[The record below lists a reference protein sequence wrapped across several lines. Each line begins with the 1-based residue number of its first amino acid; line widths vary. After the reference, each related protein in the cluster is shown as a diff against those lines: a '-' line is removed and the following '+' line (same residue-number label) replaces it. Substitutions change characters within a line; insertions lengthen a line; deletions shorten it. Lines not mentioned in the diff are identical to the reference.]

1 MCGGVPLRRP
11 EGERMGDP
19 AGAAPMTRL
28 PGGRRISV
36 VIPARDDAPMLERC
50 LAALAAQTLPPA
62 EVVVVDNGSSDDT
75 AAVASRF
82 GARVVVEP
90 VAGIPR
96 AASAG
101 YDAARGD
108 IIARLDADSVP
119 DPDWI
124 DRIDRAFGADPRL
137 DFLTGGARFYGAT
150 PLVHWMGR
158 HLYIGGMYAVLAP
171 ALGHA
176 PLFGSNMAM
185 RRTAWEAL
193 GGEVHRTHHG
203 IHDDLDVSFHIRPAM
218 TVRHDR
224 DLVVAVSARPF
235 ANWTAL
241 RRRLSW
247 VLPTVR
253 LHWPEQAPWHRRAAR
268 RRLTRPPRGAP
279 RTPTG
284 SQAPRA

>member
-1 MCGGVPLRRP
+1 MSGPVQEESATG
-11 EGERMGDP
+11 
-19 AGAAPMTRL
+19 L
-28 PGGRRISV
+28 PGGHRVSV
-36 VIPARDDAPMLERC
+36 VIPARNDAPMLERC
-50 LAALAAQTLPPA
+50 LAALAAQTLLPA
-62 EVVVVDNGSSDDT
+62 EIVVVDNGSSDDT
-75 AAVASRF
+75 AAVATGF
-82 GARVVVEP
+82 GARVVAEP
-90 VAGIPR
+90 VPGIPR

-124 DRIDRAFGADPRL
+124 DRIDRAFASDPRL

-193 GGEVHRTHHG
+193 RDEVHRTQHG

-235 ANWTAL
+235 ASWPAL

-268 RRLTRPPRGAP
+268 RRLTHPPRRAL